1 MYTGTKNLIKKELIW
16 ENWEWKL
23 SWLTNFNK
31 WLLTWKIAVLNI
43 INKCNYLRSLSL
55 GFFYYYLHQSWDIN
69 IHKYV
74 LWTRTN
80 NVFSFSHISIQYKV
94 SQLFFYRYR
103 CRGTNG
109 FGSAEYTYQI
119 SFRGE
124 NAAQEGILA
133 RAFKGTVLREKGLR
147 ETMDRKPDT

>member
-1 MYTGTKNLIKKELIW
+1 MQLFKKFIARFFLLLFINTYCEHALTMCLVFLIL
-16 ENWEWKL
+16 
-23 SWLTNFNK
+23 
-31 WLLTWKIAVLNI
+31 V
-43 INKCNYLRSLSL
+43 
-55 GFFYYYLHQSWDIN
+55 
-69 IHKYV
+69 YV
-74 LWTRTN
+74 
-80 NVFSFSHISIQYKV
+80 QYKV